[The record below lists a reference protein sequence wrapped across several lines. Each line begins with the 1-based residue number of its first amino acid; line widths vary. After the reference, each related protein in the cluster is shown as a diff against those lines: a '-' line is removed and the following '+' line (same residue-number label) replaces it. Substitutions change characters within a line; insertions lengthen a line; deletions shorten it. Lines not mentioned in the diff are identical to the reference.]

1 MKPHLVWASAWK
13 GSRMSWNRLKPI
25 RPALRRLAVG
35 MPVVAWAA
43 LRCRQKHTNGWRLKD
58 DIHEI

>member
-43 LRCRQKHTNGWRLKD
+43 LRCRQKHTNGWRLKR
-58 DIHEI
+58 